1 MCLVTRTSTLHGV
14 LERGKAFGALVK
26 AAPFVEVKTW
36 LALGAEVFAETG
48 LTVLYPAPWR
58 REERKERLVRVR
70 EKTLSSG
77 ADWKLRGLGKGLL
90 ERIILSHPKE
100 KKNISDAPVKYF
112 SPRLK
117 CISESLFCLT
127 DFSFIFLFLFRVRKS
142 TVRKHNSGDGEKLCQ
157 ADLFQQN
164 TPTLKSLDTN
174 TRAHMFP
181 TKSQLQQEEYI
192 PLGCKA
198 VSFVCYL
205 ITALGSNVS
214 ITEDYW

>member
-58 REERKERLVRVR
+58 SEERKRG
-70 EKTLSSG
+70 SSG
-77 ADWKLRGLGKGLL
+77 SEKKPSHLELIESWGVWGRGFLKGLHCL
-90 ERIILSHPKE
+90 TQKKE
-100 KKNISDAPVKYF
+100 KNISDVPVKYF
-112 SPRLK
+112 SRGSSAFQRV
-117 CISESLFCLT
+117 CFAW

-142 TVRKHNSGDGEKLCQ
+142 TVRKHNSRDGEKLCQ

-181 TKSQLQQEEYI
+181 TNSQLQQEEYI

-198 VSFVCYL
+198 VSFGCYL